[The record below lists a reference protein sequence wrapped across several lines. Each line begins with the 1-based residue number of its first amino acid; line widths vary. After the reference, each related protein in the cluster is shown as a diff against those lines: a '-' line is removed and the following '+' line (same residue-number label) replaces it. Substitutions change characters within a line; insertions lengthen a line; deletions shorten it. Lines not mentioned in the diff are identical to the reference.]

1 MPIKKSRMWQL
12 FILSKNKKKYVL
24 PNVPQS
30 TLERNFQKIDAEGK
44 LIARFI
50 KNTDPK
56 DQEGLLNIKELIEI
70 IKKIQSNF
78 EEHDFVAPDFFQ
90 SILDIVEKES
100 PSNKCYFRKHTESE
114 EVNFFK
120 KEEAE
125 SEAFWAQE
133 TPCDYCGK
141 KGKLHGSPWGVPA
154 TLSLCDWHLFLLF
167 FDSSI
172 YSLLLLICTGVFAAL
187 FSQFPILIPI
197 YILLLLLR
205 FIPLCNIL

>member
-1 MPIKKSRMWQL
+1 MPIKKSRKWQL

-30 TLERNFQKIDAEGK
+30 TIERNFQKIDAEGK

-70 IKKIQSNF
+70 IKEIQSKF

-100 PSNKCYFRKHTESE
+100 SLSKCYFRKHTESE
-114 EVNFFK
+114 ESNFFK
-120 KEEAE
+120 KEEEE
-125 SEAFWAQE
+125 SKALWEQE
-133 TPCDYCGK
+133 TPCDYQE
-141 KGKLHGSPWGVPA
+141 KGNYMVLRGE
-154 TLSLCDWHLFLLF
+154 SLPLYLYVIGIFFYYFL
-167 FDSSI
+167 I
-172 YSLLLLICTGVFAAL
+172 H
-187 FSQFPILIPI
+187 Q
-197 YILLLLLR
+197 YILCC
-205 FIPLCNIL
+205 F

>member
-1 MPIKKSRMWQL
+1 MPIKKSRKWQL
-12 FILSKNKKKYVL
+12 FILGKNKKKYVL

-30 TLERNFQKIDAEGK
+30 MIERHFQKIDAEGK

-50 KNTDPK
+50 KNADPK
-56 DQEGLLNIKELIEI
+56 DQEGLLNIKELIEH
-70 IKKIQSNF
+70 IKEIQSNF
-78 EEHDFVAPDFFQ
+78 EEYDFVAPDFFQ

-100 PSNKCYFRKHTESE
+100 SSSKCYFRKHTESE
-114 EVNFFK
+114 ESNFLK

-133 TPCDYCGK
+133 RPCDYCGK
-141 KGKLHGSPWGVPA
+141 KGKLYCSPWGVPA
-154 TLSLCDWHLFLLF
+154 TLSLCNWHLFLLF

-172 YSLLLLICTGVFAAL
+172 YTLLLLIITGVFAAL
-187 FSQFPILIPI
+187 FSLFPILIPI

-205 FIPLCNIL
+205 LIPLWNIL

>member
-12 FILSKNKKKYVL
+12 FILGKNKNKYVL
-24 PNVPQS
+24 PNVPKS
-30 TLERNFQKIDAEGK
+30 TLQRNFQKIDAEGK

-56 DQEGLLNIKELIEI
+56 DQEGLLTIKELIEI
-70 IKKIQSNF
+70 IKEIQSNF

-90 SILDIVEKES
+90 SILDIAEKES
-100 PSNKCYFRKHTESE
+100 PSSKCYFRKHTEAE
-114 EVNFFK
+114 EANFLK
-120 KEEAE
+120 IEEAE

-133 TPCDYCGK
+133 TPCVYCGK

-172 YSLLLLICTGVFAAL
+172 YTFLLLIFTGVFVAL
-187 FSQFPILIPI
+187 FSMFPILIPI
-197 YILLLLLR
+197 YILLLLLK
-205 FIPLCNIL
+205 FVPLCKIL